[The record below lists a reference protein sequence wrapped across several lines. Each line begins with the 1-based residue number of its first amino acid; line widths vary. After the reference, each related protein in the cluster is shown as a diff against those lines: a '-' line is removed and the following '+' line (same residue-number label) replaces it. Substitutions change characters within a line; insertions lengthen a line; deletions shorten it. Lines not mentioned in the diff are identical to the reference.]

1 MLDAFRE
8 AMAFAKGRTVDD
20 LRTDRMLLL
29 ALVKEIEIL
38 GEAATQI
45 SEDFRLSRPDIPW
58 AMIRG
63 MRNRL
68 IHAYSDVNVALV
80 WSTVVSD
87 LPELERA
94 LNVLLFPLAVLA
106 RGIRSRL
113 TLPVCEKRIANGQA
127 LLTTCRVFGL
137 SRSRSETA

>member
-1 MLDAFRE
+1 MLDAARE

-20 LRTDRMLLL
+20 LQTDRMLLL

-80 WSTVVSD
+80 WSTIISD
-87 LPELERA
+87 LPELARA
-94 LNVLLFPLAVLA
+94 L
-106 RGIRSRL
+106 
-113 TLPVCEKRIANGQA
+113 KA
-127 LLTTCRVFGL
+127 LL
-137 SRSRSETA
+137 SA

>member
-1 MLDAFRE
+1 MSTADRIRIQHMLDAARE

-20 LRTDRMLLL
+20 LRTHRMLLL

-45 SEDFRLSRPDIPW
+45 SEDFRFSRPDIPW

-80 WSTVVSD
+80 WSTVISD
-87 LPELERA
+87 LPELARA
-94 LNVLLFPLAVLA
+94 LN
-106 RGIRSRL
+106 
-113 TLPVCEKRIANGQA
+113 A
-127 LLTTCRVFGL
+127 LLSV
-137 SRSRSETA
+137 

>member
-1 MLDAFRE
+1 
-8 AMAFAKGRTVDD
+8 
-20 LRTDRMLLL
+20 MLLL

-45 SEDFRLSRPDIPW
+45 SEDFCISRPDIPW

-63 MRNRL
+63 MRNL
-68 IHAYSDVNVALV
+68 PIHAYSDVNVALV

-87 LPELERA
+87 FPELGASTKRA
-94 LNVLLFPLAVLA
+94 ALPLAVLA

-113 TLPVCEKRIANGQA
+113 TLPYGEKRIANGQA
-127 LLTTCRVFGL
+127 SLR
-137 SRSRSETA
+137 A